1 MRFAEAVRHAEM
13 VMRSL
18 RDCQAGI
25 SHNSTVRMG
34 VLHQVV
40 VDCTQRVL
48 AESRHVEM
56 ASCTFSSTRLDNE
69 DILSSHALLD
79 LDPRLAALELVQQ
92 RLCRR
97 YAEVVADGPTRE

>member
-1 MRFAEAVRHAEM
+1 
-13 VMRSL
+13 
-18 RDCQAGI
+18 
-25 SHNSTVRMG
+25 MG

-40 VDCTQRVL
+40 VDCTQQVL
-48 AESRHVEM
+48 AGLWHMEM
-56 ASCTFSSTRLDNE
+56 ANCTFSSTRLDDE